1 LALDNLL
8 RFRVLGF
15 GNDEE
20 DIHRVG
26 FELWIGK
33 VQTAEEEREELF
45 WDKWH
50 NMIGKSGQKGTRGQG
65 TRVEVRFRRGKKR
78 REERTVSSSATQMAR
93 GMILMM
99 DASATR

>member
-45 WDKWH
+45 
-50 NMIGKSGQKGTRGQG
+50 
-65 TRVEVRFRRGKKR
+65 
-78 REERTVSSSATQMAR
+78 
-93 GMILMM
+93 
-99 DASATR
+99 